1 MGSGQVLHHPYDT
14 EKARL
19 IVWEMA
25 EALSLELVDK
35 GLVTEMLVL
44 TIGYDRTSL
53 KQDRAYTGKIVHD
66 SYGGAVPRHAHGTI
80 HLGVKTAST
89 RLITEGAVRLYD
101 RIIGPGLWVRR
112 VCLTA
117 ERVDDEKKMR
127 YEMDTLFDSPTGM
140 TKEQSD
146 RERRQQHAILHIQ
159 KRFGK
164 NAIVK
169 GRNLE
174 EGATTRERNEQI
186 GGHRA

>member
-1 MGSGQVLHHPYDT
+1 M
-14 EKARL
+14 
-19 IVWEMA
+19 
-25 EALSLELVDK
+25 
-35 GLVTEMLVL
+35 
-44 TIGYDRTSL
+44 
-53 KQDRAYTGKIVHD
+53 
-66 SYGGAVPRHAHGTI
+66 
-80 HLGVKTAST
+80 
-89 RLITEGAVRLYD
+89 YD

-117 ERVDDEKKMR
+117 ERVGDEKKMR

-164 NAIVK
+164 NAVVK

-174 EGATTRERNEQI
+174 EGATTMERNEQI

>member
-1 MGSGQVLHHPYDT
+1 MIPMGELYPGMPAIFDLHP
-14 EKARL
+14 
-19 IVWEMA
+19 
-25 EALSLELVDK
+25 
-35 GLVTEMLVL
+35 
-44 TIGYDRTSL
+44 
-53 KQDRAYTGKIVHD
+53 
-66 SYGGAVPRHAHGTI
+66 GGS
-80 HLGVKTAST
+80 KTAST

-146 RERRQQHAILHIQ
+146 RERRQQHAVCTS
-159 KRFGK
+159 RNDSGK

-169 GRNLE
+169 RTESGK
-174 EGATTRERNEQI
+174 GATTRERNEQI